1 MRVSGKML
9 YTGAHEMRKRI
20 FWNIF
25 LSSLIAAL
33 LLGSVILLAQY
44 RSFESLVY
52 SELASESN
60 YIKSGLLA
68 ASDEQA
74 YLSGLPSKE
83 RVTLIDA
90 SGTVVYDSNAQA
102 SKLENHADRPE
113 FVAAQKNGIGTS
125 SRYSETQ
132 LMKNYYYA
140 RLLPDGRVLRVA
152 SSQNSVLGMIGSLLP
167 TMLLVM
173 LAIAVI
179 SAFFARYAAKTI
191 MQPINALNLEDPL
204 SNSTYDELAP
214 LLTNM
219 EHQRREI
226 VSRME
231 ALSEKQREF
240 AAVTENMRE
249 GFILLD
255 TSERM
260 LAINES
266 AARIFGVESK
276 NVIGSHVLMLNRSVA
291 LQQALDQTKIG
302 GSGQATLIR
311 GGKTYQVLASHVTE
325 HQTHAGTVV
334 LILDISDRV
343 AAEQMRREF
352 SANVSHELKTPLT
365 SILGYAEI
373 MRDGVAK
380 QEDTRRFAG
389 KIYAEAAQLMS
400 LIEDIIRLSQLD
412 EKTSLPEMVT
422 VDLKSVCE
430 DVCQRLQPQAEK
442 AGVSLNVHC
451 AQLSVRGIPKMLEE
465 IVQNLVDNAIKY
477 NTSNGSVGVTLK
489 QVDSRVE
496 LTVSDTGIGIP
507 EEHLSRVFERFYRVD
522 RSRNKQI
529 GGTGLGLSIVKHS
542 AETMGA
548 TVQLQSKIGIGTTI
562 AISFPA
568 ID

>member
-1 MRVSGKML
+1 
-9 YTGAHEMRKRI
+9 MRKRI

-33 LLGSVILLAQY
+33 LLGGVILLAQY
-44 RSFESLVY
+44 RQFESLVY

-60 YIKSGLLA
+60 YIKSGLLSA
-68 ASDEQA
+68 ADEQA

-90 SGTVVYDSNAQA
+90 DGTVVYDSNAQA
-102 SKLENHADRPE
+102 SKLESHANRPE
-113 FVAAQKNGIGTS
+113 FIDAQKNGVGTS

-152 SSQNSVLGMIGSLLP
+152 SSHNSVLGMIGSMLP
-167 TMLLVM
+167 TMLLVL
-173 LAIAVI
+173 LAILVI

-191 MQPINALNLEDPL
+191 VQPINSLNLEDPL

-214 LLTNM
+214 LLTGM
-219 EHQRREI
+219 ERQRREI
-226 VSRME
+226 VSRMA

-266 AARIFGVESK
+266 AAHIFGVESK

-291 LQQALDQTKIG
+291 LQQALEQSKVG
-302 GSGQATLIR
+302 GSGQATLLR
-311 GGKTYQVLASHVTE
+311 GASTYQVLASQVME
-325 HQTHAGTVV
+325 HQNQAGTVV

-380 QEDTRRFAG
+380 QEDMKRFAG
-389 KIYAEAAQLMS
+389 KIYAEATQLMS

-412 EKTSLPEMVT
+412 EKTPLPEMT
-422 VDLKSVCE
+422 RVDLKHICE

-442 AGVSLNVHC
+442 AGVSINAHC
-451 AQLSVRGIPKMLEE
+451 APLSVRGIPKMLEE

-477 NTSNGSVGVTLK
+477 NTSNGSVGVSLK
-489 QVDSRVE
+489 EVDHRVE
-496 LTVSDTGIGIP
+496 LSVSDTGIGIP
-507 EEHLSRVFERFYRVD
+507 EEHVSRVFERFYRVD

-542 AETMGA
+542 AEMMNA
-548 TVQLQSKIGIGTTI
+548 TVQLQSKLGIGTTVT
-562 AISFPA
+562 ISFPA

>member
-1 MRVSGKML
+1 
-9 YTGAHEMRKRI
+9 MRKRI

-33 LLGSVILLAQY
+33 LLGGVILLAQY
-44 RSFESLVY
+44 RSFENLVY

-60 YIKSGLLA
+60 YIKSGLLS
-68 ASDEQA
+68 ASDELA

-90 SGTVVYDSNAQA
+90 SGTVLYDSNAQA
-102 SKLENHADRPE
+102 SKLENHANRPE
-113 FVAAQKNGIGTS
+113 FIDAQKNGVGTS
-125 SRYSETQ
+125 SRFSETQ

-140 RLLPDGRVLRVA
+140 RLMPDGRVLRVA
-152 SSQNSVLGMIGSLLP
+152 SSHNSVLGMIGSLMP
-167 TMLLVM
+167 TMLLVL
-173 LAIAVI
+173 LAIVVI
-179 SAFFARYAAKTI
+179 SAFFARFAAKTI
-191 MQPINALNLEDPL
+191 VQPINSLNLEDPL

-219 EHQRREI
+219 ERQRREI
-226 VSRME
+226 VNRMA

-266 AARIFGVESK
+266 AAHIFGVESK

-291 LQQALDQTKIG
+291 LQQALEQAKDG

-311 GGKTYQVLASHVTE
+311 GASTYQVLASQVTE
-325 HQTHAGTVV
+325 HQNQAGTVV

-380 QEDTRRFAG
+380 QEDMKRFAG
-389 KIYAEAAQLMS
+389 KIHAEATQLMS

-412 EKTSLPEMVT
+412 EKTPLPEMTT
-422 VDLKSVCE
+422 VDLKHICE

-442 AGVSLNVHC
+442 AGVSINAHC
-451 AQLSVRGIPKMLEE
+451 APLSVRGIPKMLEE

-489 QVDSRVE
+489 EVDHRVE
-496 LTVSDTGIGIP
+496 LSVSDTGIGIP
-507 EEHLSRVFERFYRVD
+507 EEHVSRVFERFYRVD

-542 AETMGA
+542 AEMMNA
-548 TVQLQSKIGIGTTI
+548 TVQLQSKLGIGTTVT
-562 AISFPA
+562 ISFPA

>member
-1 MRVSGKML
+1 
-9 YTGAHEMRKRI
+9 MRKRI

-33 LLGSVILLAQY
+33 LLGGVILLAQY

-52 SELASESN
+52 SELASESS
-60 YIKSGLLA
+60 YIENGLLSA
-68 ASDEQA
+68 ADEQV
-74 YLSGLPSKE
+74 YLSDLPSKE

-90 SGTVVYDSNAQA
+90 DGTVVYDSSAQA
-102 SKLENHADRPE
+102 SKLENHANRPE
-113 FVAAQKNGIGTS
+113 FIDAQKNGVGTS
-125 SRYSETQ
+125 SRFSETQ

-140 RLLPDGRVLRVA
+140 RLMPDGRVLRVA
-152 SSQNSVLGMIGSLLP
+152 SSHNSVLGMIGSLMP
-167 TMLLVM
+167 TMLLVL
-173 LAIAVI
+173 LAIVVI
-179 SAFFARYAAKTI
+179 SAFFARFAAKTI
-191 MQPINALNLEDPL
+191 VQPINSLNLEDPL

-219 EHQRREI
+219 ERQRREI
-226 VSRME
+226 VNRMS

-260 LAINES
+260 LAINGS
-266 AARIFGVESK
+266 AAHIFGVESK
-276 NVIGSHVLMLNRSVA
+276 NVLGSHVLMLNRSFA
-291 LQQALDQTKIG
+291 LQQALEQSKVG
-302 GSGQATLIR
+302 GSGQSTLLR
-311 GGKTYQVLASHVTE
+311 GASTYQVLASQVTE
-325 HQTHAGTVV
+325 QQNKAGTVV

-380 QEDTRRFAG
+380 QEDMKRFAG
-389 KIYAEAAQLMS
+389 KIHAEATQLMS

-412 EKTSLPEMVT
+412 EKTPLPEMTT
-422 VDLKSVCE
+422 VDLKHICE

-442 AGVSLNVHC
+442 AGVSINAHC
-451 AQLSVRGIPKMLEE
+451 APLSVRGIPKMLEE

-477 NTSNGSVGVTLK
+477 NTSNGSVGVSLK
-489 QVDSRVE
+489 EVDHRVE
-496 LTVSDTGIGIP
+496 LSVSDTGIGIP
-507 EEHLSRVFERFYRVD
+507 EEHVSRVFERFYRVD

-542 AETMGA
+542 AEMMNA
-548 TVQLQSKIGIGTTI
+548 TVQLQSKLGIGTTVT
-562 AISFPA
+562 ISFPA